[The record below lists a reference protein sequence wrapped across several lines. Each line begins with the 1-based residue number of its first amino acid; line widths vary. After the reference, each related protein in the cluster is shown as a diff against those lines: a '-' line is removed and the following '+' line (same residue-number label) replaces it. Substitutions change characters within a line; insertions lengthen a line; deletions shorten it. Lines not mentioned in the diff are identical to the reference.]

1 MLSQKD
7 LSLLY
12 KIISDNSQ
20 TFGKISESFKNSF
33 QNENKSKIAT
43 TLIILLSDN
52 LLNIHQRIIS
62 YYILYEI
69 SKKEQMTANPY
80 IPIILKM
87 LNRSQ
92 NKNEQIFLQ
101 DFLYNQ
107 INYLDITVQNYL
119 NDNTKELKVNLFQL
133 QIQWDNIYKEII
145 SSKNIDLKNNDNIRP
160 VIYDRKKNDIKNID
174 NHNNSNL
181 FNDNKENKIDEGF
194 NFNYFNPNYLSYYPI
209 KNNNFHNSEP
219 IWLLPQL
226 NHNFIWEKKDN
237 DKEK

>member
-12 KIISDNSQ
+12 KIISDNNQ
-20 TFGKISESFKNSF
+20 TFGKISESFQNSF

-52 LLNIHQRIIS
+52 LLNMHQRIIS

-107 INYLDITVQNYL
+107 INYLDIIFQNYL
-119 NDNTKELKVNLFQL
+119 NDNTKDLKVNLL
-133 QIQWDNIYKEII
+133 QNT
-145 SSKNIDLKNNDNIRP
+145 
-160 VIYDRKKNDIKNID
+160 
-174 NHNNSNL
+174 NSM
-181 FNDNKENKIDEGF
+181 G
-194 NFNYFNPNYLSYYPI
+194 
-209 KNNNFHNSEP
+209 
-219 IWLLPQL
+219 
-226 NHNFIWEKKDN
+226 
-237 DKEK
+237 

>member
-20 TFGKISESFKNSF
+20 TFGKISESFQNSF

-69 SKKEQMTANPY
+69 AKQDQMTTNPY
-80 IPIILKM
+80 ISIILEM
-87 LNRSQ
+87 LKKSQ
-92 NKNEQIFLQ
+92 NKNELIFLQ

-107 INYLDITVQNYL
+107 INYLDITVQNYV
-119 NDNTKELKVNLFQL
+119 NDNTKELKVNLVQL
-133 QIQWDNIYKEII
+133 ENQWDNIYKEII
-145 SSKNIDLKNNDNIRP
+145 NSKNIDLKNNDNIRQ

-194 NFNYFNPNYLSYYPI
+194 NFNYFNPNYMSYHPM
-209 KNNNFHNSEP
+209 NNKFINSEP
-219 IWLLPQL
+219 IWLLPSL
-226 NHNFIWEKKDN
+226 NHNFIWDSKN
-237 DKEK
+237 NNN

>member
-20 TFGKISESFKNSF
+20 TFSQISKSLQNNF
-33 QNENKSKIAT
+33 QKENKSKIAA

-52 LLNIHQRIIS
+52 LLNLHQRIIS
-62 YYILYEI
+62 YYILYDI
-69 SKKEQMTANPY
+69 SKIDQMTINPY
-80 IPIILKM
+80 LPTILEM
-87 LNRSQ
+87 LKKSQ

-107 INYLDITVQNYL
+107 INNYLDITVQNYL
-119 NDNTKELKVNLFQL
+119 NDNTRELKVNLVQL
-133 QIQWDNIYKEII
+133 QIQWDNINKEII
-145 SSKNIDLKNNDNIRP
+145 NSKNIDLKKNDNIRP
-160 VIYDRKKNDIKNID
+160 VIYDRKKKDIINLE
-174 NHNNSNL
+174 NHNNLNL
-181 FNDNKENKIDEGF
+181 FNNNKESNIDEGY

-209 KNNNFHNSEP
+209 KNNSFLNSEP

-226 NHNFIWEKKDN
+226 NHNFIWGKKDN
-237 DKEK
+237 NK